1 MASAGKAVLKLH
13 WHRRCA
19 GAGELGARPG
29 QGGAHPGRVCGGGLL
44 LRRAPH
50 DGADALRPRRG
61 PLHQNVRSQLQR
73 CHKPSLKPSRAT
85 LVHFGKQIACLQQ
98 GLCPLLWLMDMQHLH
113 PRLSRCKGWGGPCR
127 ALERTGV
134 SPEEVNYVNA
144 HATSTP
150 AGDLAEYRAIRAAIP
165 GQHVRMNATKSMIGH
180 LLGAAGAVEAIA
192 TVQAIR
198 TGTGTLRAGAASKAL
213 AARKHQVLAELPFSS
228 CSEMALL
235 RPNLRGALLWSRQ
248 PGCSA

>member
-1 MASAGKAVLKLH
+1 M
-13 WHRRCA
+13 
-19 GAGELGARPG
+19 
-29 QGGAHPGRVCGGGLL
+29 
-44 LRRAPH
+44 
-50 DGADALRPRRG
+50 
-61 PLHQNVRSQLQR
+61 
-73 CHKPSLKPSRAT
+73 
-85 LVHFGKQIACLQQ
+85 
-98 GLCPLLWLMDMQHLH
+98 
-113 PRLSRCKGWGGPCR
+113 GGPCR

-198 TGTGTLRAGAASKAL
+198 TGTGTSLAGAKPKVP
-213 AARKHQVLAELPFSS
+213 AARKLRSLPS
-228 CSEMALL
+228 CLSVVAA
-235 RPNLRGALLWSRQ
+235 RCRCCAPVLRGA
-248 PGCSA
+248 